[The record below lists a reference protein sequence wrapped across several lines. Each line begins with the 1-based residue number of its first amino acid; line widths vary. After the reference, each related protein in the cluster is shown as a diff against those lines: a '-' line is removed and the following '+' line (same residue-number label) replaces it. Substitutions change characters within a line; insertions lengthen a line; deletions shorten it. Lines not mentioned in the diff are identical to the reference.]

1 MECHFRILTLT
12 LISSTNVPCFWV
24 LFFTVLMSQT
34 NLNTGLSEM
43 AQWVEHLTR
52 FSKGQGSNPC
62 LVRHYFFH
70 PITGQF
76 NNTCLIFWSNYN
88 KLLNIFFIGYS
99 VKDLIYCKL
108 YFASHLNCSLCL
120 ELSIENKL
128 LTVLKWSTLSIIIP
142 CYKTT
147 LYCVK
152 YSSQTDVSTSNYKAY
167 ILFTVSYIRIYLQHA
182 WNLIQAVFLT
192 VKSSGNKWQCST
204 N

>member
-1 MECHFRILTLT
+1 
-12 LISSTNVPCFWV
+12 
-24 LFFTVLMSQT
+24 
-34 NLNTGLSEM
+34 M

-52 FSKGQGSNPC
+52 FSKGQGSNLC
-62 LVRHYFFH
+62 LVHHYFFH

-128 LTVLKWSTLSIIIP
+128 LTVLKWSTLSIIIAF
-142 CYKTT
+142 YKTT

-152 YSSQTDVSTSNYKAY
+152 YSSQIDVSTSNYKAY
-167 ILFTVSYIRIYLQHA
+167 ILFLVSYIRIYLQHA